1 MENQDG
7 LYIKYTNDS
16 GMGVKLTDNWAMIKK
31 NIIRKRAQT

>member
-16 GMGVKLTDNWAMIKK
+16 GMGGKTNRQLSYDLKK
-31 NIIRKRAQT
+31 YN